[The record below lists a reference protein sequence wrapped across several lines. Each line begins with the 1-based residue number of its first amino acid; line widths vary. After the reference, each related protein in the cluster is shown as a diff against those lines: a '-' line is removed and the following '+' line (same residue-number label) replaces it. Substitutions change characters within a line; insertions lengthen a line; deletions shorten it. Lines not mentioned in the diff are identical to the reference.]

1 MAPELSQEQ
10 VLQQTQTQT
19 QSILPLQYSLMRL
32 LELPVSDLESRV
44 KNEMLENSA
53 LEEVQKEE
61 NTRSEETNDED
72 ADGNEEANEASSNY
86 ESLEQYNED
95 RRADYLG
102 DDDTPDYLL
111 NTANND
117 SEYGYLLVKNTETF
131 YDRLIAQIGEYDL
144 TQRQKQIIEYLIGSL
159 DNDGLLRKD
168 LDTISDELAINY
180 YLDASVKEI
189 EECLH
194 TLQTFEPIGI
204 AAQSLQECLLMQL
217 KDPDYHSEWKEIEQ
231 VIIEKYFDDFTHKR
245 LTKIKERFKLNDDS
259 VKNVYNDLTH
269 LNPRPGSGLSD
280 STLERNF
287 QNIIPDFRVYHNDR
301 GELEIMLNNGNVPTL
316 QVSRSF
322 KETIEEYNRNKDN
335 LSREQKE
342 TYVYAKQKVEAAQT
356 FITAIKMR
364 NETMLNTM
372 RSIVSMQKDY
382 FEEGDESLLH
392 PMKLRDI
399 AERTGMDIST
409 ISRVSNS
416 KYVDTEYGILPLK
429 FFFSNRLTQE
439 GSDVSSL
446 KIKSI
451 IKHLIASE
459 DKENAL
465 SDQAIT
471 EILKQQGYN
480 IARRTIAKYR
490 EELGYPIA
498 RLRK

>member
-61 NTRSEETNDED
+61 NTRSEESNDED

-144 TQRQKQIIEYLIGSL
+144 TPKQKQIIEYLIGSL

-245 LTKIKERFKLNDDS
+245 LTKIKERFKLNDES
-259 VKNVYNDLTH
+259 VKNVYNNLTH

-322 KETIEEYNRNKDN
+322 KETIEEYNRNKDK

-342 TYVYAKQKVEAAQT
+342 T
-356 FITAIKMR
+356 
-364 NETMLNTM
+364 
-372 RSIVSMQKDY
+372 
-382 FEEGDESLLH
+382 
-392 PMKLRDI
+392 
-399 AERTGMDIST
+399 
-409 ISRVSNS
+409 
-416 KYVDTEYGILPLK
+416 
-429 FFFSNRLTQE
+429 
-439 GSDVSSL
+439 
-446 KIKSI
+446 
-451 IKHLIASE
+451 
-459 DKENAL
+459 
-465 SDQAIT
+465 
-471 EILKQQGYN
+471 
-480 IARRTIAKYR
+480 
-490 EELGYPIA
+490 
-498 RLRK
+498 